1 MPLVRFYSFLL
12 FLFAVHFNVTAQSS
26 CLYFKNMK
34 VESETWEQEQ
44 TVIRSFAKGEIDSV
58 FFTEEGQISGSFLV
72 KNDCIIS
79 PAIIRRDELGRI
91 RSIDSVRAPS
101 FNERFEHYFGYM
113 LIPVVKW
120 EYGVNGIPSKM
131 TLKNK
136 QGRDSLV
143 RKWDLHGVLQKE
155 LVEGL
160 YPQTCYYYPNGV
172 LKSVTKDTFINR
184 YDVKRVRNYSGNGI
198 IQQESWFRNGVP
210 CRNRLIYDGKGVLSK
225 TIKYAPLPEKSAV
238 PYAIDMEPPVLM
250 VVNERADPAGGQTAF
265 FRHLESRLERELC
278 KRYFSGNTYVLRFE
292 ILEDG
297 TCVYKSLQ
305 GPNAFEIE
313 PFFKAAVKASPRW
326 APAKRQGMPGRETI
340 SLSVRIGG

>member
-120 EYGVNGIPSKM
+120 EYGINGIPSKM
-131 TLKNK
+131 TVKNE

-143 RKWDLHGVLQKE
+143 REWDLHGVVQKE
-155 LVEGL
+155 HAEGL

-172 LKSVTKDTFINR
+172 LKSVTKDTLINR
-184 YDVKRVRNYSGNGI
+184 YEVKRVRDYSESGI
-198 IQQESWFRNGVP
+198 IQQESWFRNSAP
-210 CRNRLIYDGKGVLSK
+210 CKNWFFYDRRGVLSK
-225 TIKYAPLPEKSAV
+225 TIKHTPLPEKPAL
-238 PYAIDMEPPVLM
+238 PYVVEMEPPVLM
-250 VVNERADPAGGQTAF
+250 LVSEQADPAGGQIAF
-265 FRHLESRLERELC
+265 FRYLESSLGRELC

-292 ILEDG
+292 IQEDG

-305 GPNAFEIE
+305 GPDTFETE
-313 PFFKAAVKASPRW
+313 PFFKAAIEASPRW
-326 APAKRQGMPGRETI
+326 APAKRQGIPGKETI
-340 SLSVRIGG
+340 SLSVRIQ